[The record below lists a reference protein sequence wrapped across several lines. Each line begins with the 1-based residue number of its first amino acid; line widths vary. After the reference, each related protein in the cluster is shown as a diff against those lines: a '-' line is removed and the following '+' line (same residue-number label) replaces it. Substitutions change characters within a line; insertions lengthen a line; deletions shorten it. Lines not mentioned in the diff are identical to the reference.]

1 MKNKKILS
9 PLLLILFLA
18 GVLLLI
24 LGLILNGRNER
35 TGTDTEKKEAELAC
49 FLENSKGVGQAQVR
63 LCLDKE
69 GEIKGVAVICQGRK
83 RSAGTGG
90 GGPTALRRTGPG
102 HQSDLCFGQQLN
114 SLGTGLFPEHPEY
127 SVTNKSTMGGTKMQ
141 IMKST
146 EQKTER
152 SVVPFK
158 QQVKQFPEKVGRF
171 FSASKNALSSSRL
184 LY

>member
-24 LGLILNGRNER
+24 LGLILNSRNER

-69 GEIKGVAVICQGRK
+69 GEIKGVAVICQGGNDPRVQ
-83 RSAGTGG
+83 A
-90 GGPTALRRTGPG
+90 
-102 HQSDLCFGQQLN
+102 
-114 SLGTGLFPEHPEY
+114 E
-127 SVTNKSTMGGTKMQ
+127 
-141 IMKST
+141 
-146 EQKTER
+146 
-152 SVVPFK
+152 VV
-158 QQVKQFPEKVGRF
+158 
-171 FSASKNALSSSRL
+171 RL
-184 LY
+184 LSAALGLSTNRIYVSGSS

>member
-69 GEIKGVAVICQGRK
+69 GEIKGVAVICQG
-83 RSAGTGG
+83 G

-114 SLGTGLFPEHPEY
+114 SLGTGLFSGTPEY

-146 EQKTER
+146 
-152 SVVPFK
+152 
-158 QQVKQFPEKVGRF
+158 
-171 FSASKNALSSSRL
+171 
-184 LY
+184 